1 MRILYAVQA
10 TGNGHISRACDLLPI
25 LKEYGE
31 VDMLLSG
38 RNFGLK
44 NPFPTVYKYR
54 GFSLEYNKNGGL
66 NIPLM
71 LARLRPLRMLKDA
84 WHLPVEN
91 YDAVINDFEPITSL
105 ACKLRNK
112 HSVHFGHQESFKSH
126 DVPRTPVHNRLG
138 AMILNNYVS
147 STNYI
152 GLHFKSYDYNIF
164 TPILNREII
173 QAPHSNQG
181 HITVYLS
188 QYPLEVQ
195 KAYFKKFKSI
205 DFHIFSSA
213 CDKCTIE
220 DNLKIFPVSKDT
232 FSHSLI
238 SSHGVIT
245 GGGFETPAEAMYL
258 QKKLLLIP
266 IQGQYEQ
273 LCNAEAAKE
282 WGATVLSSLKELN
295 NETLRNWLDDYP
307 PKKLELLHSKESII
321 EATLAAAFG
330 GFFQG
335 LPR

>member
-1 MRILYAVQA
+1 MKILYAVQA
-10 TGNGHISRACDLLPI
+10 TGNGHVSRAQTLLPY
-25 LKEYGE
+25 LELYGK
-31 VDMLLSG
+31 VDVFLSG
-38 RNFGLK
+38 SNSHLPFDGPVAYRSKGL
-44 NPFPTVYKYR
+44 
-54 GFSLEYNKNGGL
+54 SLFYNNKGGL
-66 NIPLM
+66 NYWQLIRKTHP
-71 LARLRPLRMLKDA
+71 AQVIRDA
-84 WHLPVEN
+84 KQLPVKK
-91 YDAVINDFEPITSL
+91 YDLIINDFDFITSL
-105 ACKLRNK
+105 ACKLQGAP
-112 HSVHFGHQESFKSH
+112 SIHFGHQASFQSPV
-126 DVPRTPVHNRLG
+126 VPRTPVHNSLG
-138 AMILNNYVS
+138 AMILNSYVS

-295 NETLRNWLDDYP
+295 NE
-307 PKKLELLHSKESII
+307 I
-321 EATLAAAFG
+321 
-330 GFFQG
+330 
-335 LPR
+335 